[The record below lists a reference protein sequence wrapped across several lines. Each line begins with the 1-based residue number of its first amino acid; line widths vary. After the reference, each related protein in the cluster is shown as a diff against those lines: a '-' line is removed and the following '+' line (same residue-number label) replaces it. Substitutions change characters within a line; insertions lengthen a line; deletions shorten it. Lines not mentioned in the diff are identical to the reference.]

1 MIVRIALFAVAIA
14 AAAEG
19 FYFVSGALVLCA
31 IGAAV
36 LGR

>member
-14 AAAEG
+14 AAADG
-19 FYFVSGALVLCA
+19 LYFVSGALVLCA

-36 LGR
+36 LGK

>member
-1 MIVRIALFAVAIA
+1 MVVRIALLLVALA
-14 AAAEG
+14 AACDG
-19 FYFVSGALVLCA
+19 LFFVAGALVLCA